1 MPAQTSISDV
11 ERYNAVCD
19 KAASDDMFFEIFRR
33 HPTYMEIV
41 ETLPPEPGLEYIK
54 VALQKCPDFADRVDE
69 FRRNDELGAPLV
81 ATYSKIGA
89 FAPTT
94 LRYIKIAADLQTMFG
109 DLSGARIAEIGVGY
123 GGQCRILS
131 CLHAFASYT
140 MFDLPGAL
148 RLADRY
154 LRHFN
159 TPNVD
164 SASLSADPPAFDL
177 VISNYALSEI
187 RKDLQDEYIAKV
199 LSKSAHG
206 YIIYNQQAFA
216 AERPGYS
223 YTPEELVE
231 KLPRAQIIKG
241 YPDMPHADAAH
252 GNCLIH
258 W

>member
-11 ERYNAVCD
+11 ERYNAVCE

-33 HPTYMEIV
+33 HPVYMQIV

-54 VALQKCPDFADRVDE
+54 IALQKCPDFTERVDE

-109 DLSGARIAEIGVGY
+109 DLRGARIAEIGVGY
-123 GGQCRILS
+123 GGQCRILN

-140 MFDLPGAL
+140 MFDLPAAL
-148 RLADRY
+148 RLAERY

-159 TPNVD
+159 TPNVE
-164 SASLSADPPAFDL
+164 SASLSANSSVFDL

-187 RKDLQDEYIAKV
+187 RKDVQDEYMAKV
-199 LSKSAHG
+199 LSKSEHG

-216 AERPGYS
+216 AERPCYS
-223 YTPEELVE
+223 YTPEEIVE
-231 KLPRAQIIKG
+231 NLPRAQIIEG
-241 YPDMPHADAAH
+241 YPGMPQADAAH
-252 GNCLIH
+252 RNCLIH

>member
-1 MPAQTSISDV
+1 MAAQTSISDV
-11 ERYNAVCD
+11 DRYNAVCD

-33 HPTYMEIV
+33 HPVYMDIV

-54 VALQKCPDFADRVDE
+54 IALQKCPDFAQRVDE
-69 FRRNDELGAPLV
+69 FRRNDEVGSPLV

-94 LRYIKIAADLQTMFG
+94 LRYIKIAADLQAMFG
-109 DLSGARIAEIGVGY
+109 DLTSARIAEIGVGY

-140 MFDLPGAL
+140 IFDLPDAL
-148 RLADRY
+148 RLAERY
-154 LRHFN
+154 LGHFN
-159 TPNVD
+159 TPNVH
-164 SASLSADPPAFDL
+164 SASLSADSSTFDL

-187 RKDLQDEYIAKV
+187 RKDVQDEYIVKV
-199 LSKSAHG
+199 LSKSKHG

-223 YTPEELVE
+223 YTPEELAE
-231 KLPRAQIIKG
+231 KLSMAQIIKG
-241 YPDMPHADAAH
+241 YPGMPQADAMH